1 MIFSVDLDIKF
12 LMKKSAP
19 PSGMLLPWRRGEIP
33 DGGVALTQREELK
46 FLAGINHNTP
56 FVFLHDINIMYDINS
71 LQGIALDWSGTLA
84 KREGGRARG
93 KTVGSLDLLVVD
105 LKTFAK
111 SEMYGGWWYSHLIH
125 NMRLRY
131 DSTKTKHKQKQDS
144 WVTWP
149 PCSGFEYLFK
159 VGAFWN

>member
-1 MIFSVDLDIKF
+1 METTWPLRQGWWGAIALIGCMLFAMNNIWPLRQGWLLPIKLKTNENGHFATPSGFQMIFSVDLDIKF

-71 LQGIALDWSGTLA
+71 LQGIAPGHTGTP
-84 KREGGRARG
+84 K
-93 KTVGSLDLLVVD
+93 
-105 LKTFAK
+105 F
-111 SEMYGGWWYSHLIH
+111 SEIEH
-125 NMRLRY
+125 
-131 DSTKTKHKQKQDS
+131 
-144 WVTWP
+144 
-149 PCSGFEYLFK
+149 
-159 VGAFWN
+159 